1 MDKQIMDKFIR
12 VQDITI
18 PDQFFHPL
26 KTDSPELDATLS
38 ELGGFIPSQVILVTG
53 NPGSGKTTLCAVA
66 GSRLVKTTGRPV
78 VFLSYEMSDFQLKTQ
93 ARKIPGF
100 DQLLISTH
108 EFHIEPEGMATLF
121 RALDSIN
128 PALVVIDSLQKMS
141 SKMPHGMNRGQV
153 VLVEEFTKWAKKS
166 FTPVMLIGHNSKG
179 GDYAGP
185 SFLKH
190 EVDSHL
196 CVWYDKETHERMFS
210 MTKNRFGGNME
221 QYGFRINADGV
232 FVGSEW
238 RSKFETQTTGE
249 VCEMITDYKLAGSET
264 THNWDKFKDAA
275 TALVLH
281 LNRKHADRIR
291 SSSFVGSPDKI
302 QLTWEGKRAC
312 CFFKTGQINFG
323 KKFFDRTMTDT
334 VWPIIG
340 YRSEKPYMQTYVSSK
355 EEAAMWVVIH
365 EWVHLFKGYQKHTKR
380 MWREIA
386 RIAAEESWIWSN
398 IKTA

>member
-1 MDKQIMDKFIR
+1 MEKQFMDKF
-12 VQDITI
+12 VKVKDITV
-18 PDQFFHPL
+18 PDQFFNPL
-26 KTDSPELDATLS
+26 KTDSPELDSTFS
-38 ELGGFIPSQVILVTG
+38 ELGGLIPSQVILVTG

-66 GSRLVKTTGRPV
+66 GSRLVATSQRPV

-108 EFHIEPEGMATLF
+108 EFHAEPEGMANLF
-121 RALDSIN
+121 TALESIN
-128 PALVVIDSLQKMS
+128 PSLLIVDSLQKMA

-196 CVWYDKETHERMFS
+196 QVWYDRETHERMFA

-221 QYGFRINADGV
+221 QYGFRISPDGV
-232 FVGSEW
+232 FIGSEW
-238 RSKFETQTTGE
+238 WTKMDSHTPEEMADIILDFKAATTA
-249 VCEMITDYKLAGSET
+249 KNAS
-264 THNWDKFKDAA
+264 WDKFKFAA
-275 TALVLH
+275 SSLIQY
-281 LNRKHADRIR
+281 LNEKHGHRFEEETFIGDPSRI
-291 SSSFVGSPDKI
+291 K
-302 QLTWEGKRAC
+302 LTWEGKRFC
-312 CFFKTGQINFG
+312 CTFRTGHINLGRQWFN
-323 KKFFDRTMTDT
+323 KITDANWT
-334 VWPIIG
+334 AVG
-340 YRSEKPYMQTYVSSK
+340 YRSEKPYINKYVSNK
-355 EEAAMWVVIH
+355 EEVFLWAVIH
-365 EWVHLFKGYQKHTKR
+365 EWVHLFKGYQKHTNR
-380 MWREIA
+380 MWKMIESIA
-386 RIAAEESWIWSN
+386 REESWLWSN